1 MKYFEDFA
9 VGDVYELGERRVSRE
24 EIIDFAGK
32 YDPQPFHVDE
42 EAARKT
48 FFGGLAAS
56 GWHTSAIFMG
66 LLSGTIKREK
76 WASQGAP
83 GMAKCRWLLPV
94 RPGDTLS
101 GRFIVLETRRSRSRP
116 ATGLVKGRSELFNQ
130 DGVKVLLQEGTGMYA
145 RRPDDGTAEASA

>member
-9 VGDVYELGERRVSRE
+9 VGDVYELGARRISRE
-24 EIIDFAGK
+24 EIVEFARK

-66 LLSGTIKREK
+66 LLSSTIKRES
-76 WASQGAP
+76 WASEGAP
-83 GMAKCRWLLPV
+83 GIKKCRWLLPV
-94 RPGDTLS
+94 RPGDTLT
-101 GRFIVLETRRSRSRP
+101 GRFTVLETRRSRSRP
-116 ATGLVKGRSELFNQ
+116 TGLVTSRSEIFNQ
-130 DGVKVLLQEGTGMYA
+130 DGAAVALLEGTAMYGL
-145 RRPDDGTAEASA
+145 RPDAGAAEDAA